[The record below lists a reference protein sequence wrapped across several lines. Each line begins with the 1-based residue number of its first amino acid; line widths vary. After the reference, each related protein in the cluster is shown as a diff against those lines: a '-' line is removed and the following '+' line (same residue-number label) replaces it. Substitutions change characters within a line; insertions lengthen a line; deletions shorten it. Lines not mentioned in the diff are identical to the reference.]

1 MEMYNLE
8 GSHKDFT
15 SDRRTERFG
24 TSSGEAEAKAFITIQ
39 LAQGGVFSL
48 RAVGLFGV
56 RVEKGV

>member
-8 GSHKDFT
+8 GSQRDFT

-24 TSSGEAEAKAFITIQ
+24 ARFGEAEAKAFITIQ

-48 RAVGLFGV
+48 RAVGLSGI
-56 RVEKGV
+56 RVAKGV